1 MKMKI
6 FILTILCLFIAGTT
20 LTAPAESARF
30 QNHPPS
36 KEQREKIRKKI
47 EVLRIWKLTEA
58 LDLDE
63 NTSSRL
69 FPILKKY
76 DRKRAVSQ
84 KSFITGLKE
93 LRESLKE
100 NREDNLKDI
109 IDKLERNH
117 MELER
122 INNEERNELKT
133 ILSVK
138 QQAQYILFQLR
149 FKRELQR
156 FISEARKKRQGGD
169 FRRDRRENP

>member
-1 MKMKI
+1 
-6 FILTILCLFIAGTT
+6 
-20 LTAPAESARF
+20 
-30 QNHPPS
+30 
-36 KEQREKIRKKI
+36 
-47 EVLRIWKLTEA
+47 
-58 LDLDE
+58 
-63 NTSSRL
+63 
-69 FPILKKY
+69 
-76 DRKRAVSQ
+76 
-84 KSFITGLKE
+84 
-93 LRESLKE
+93 
-100 NREDNLKDI
+100 
-109 IDKLERNH
+109 